1 MTDIRVSSVWILFR
15 SDYVACCLFF
25 RSDSSTGGFLILRPA
40 RGQTGFAFSSAIQI
54 NGVEDVLVR
63 FGKCCNPLPGDEI
76 TGFITRGR
84 GVTVHTIGCEKAL
97 TQDPARRVDVTWDV
111 KGDLK
116 RPVSVK
122 VVTSD
127 TPGML
132 AKVSQTF
139 SEAGINIASAN
150 VRGHGERAVLSFEV
164 SVQDLKQL
172 TSVMRSIERIDGV
185 HSVERV

>member
-1 MTDIRVSSVWILFR
+1 MNAASIGDQGTAVRKMLET
-15 SDYVACCLFF
+15 VAPCE
-25 RSDSSTGGFLILRPA
+25 TGY
-40 RGQTGFAFSSAIQI
+40 
-54 NGVEDVLVR
+54 
-63 FGKCCNPLPGDEI
+63 PGI
-76 TGFITRGR
+76 T
-84 GVTVHTIGCEKAL
+84 VCKDCPGCYGCADTLEKAL

-111 KGDLK
+111 RGDFK

-127 TPGML
+127 RPGML